1 MNFFIS
7 LIVYDALTM
16 GKSTIFPMLKN
27 TCFFGAHYDYFAVN
41 MKAESEFISEVSEHM
56 PFPPKED
63 QREALS
69 ELYRFL
75 FEGGPRSAFI
85 LKGYAGTGKTTLM
98 GALIRWLHNVNR
110 KTVLLAP
117 TGRSAKVLAS
127 HSGFPASTIHR
138 RIYAMKENDFGR
150 PSIQLVQN
158 KSEKTIFIT
167 DEASMIGE
175 GTSDEG
181 FGSRS
186 LLEDLS
192 EYVYSGERC
201 RLILIGDDA
210 QLPPV
215 GMELS
220 PALDKKRM
228 ASILHGPV
236 YQSTLTDVVR
246 QESTSLI
253 LSNATSIRE
262 QIRAGKFDALAI
274 DVSRNEACQEVD
286 SYEMEDLLS
295 QFFHSEGAS
304 QSVIICRSNKDANQF
319 NMQVRARILQRESEL
334 EAGDRLMIVKNN
346 YHWKLPG
353 KRQSFLANGDMIGV
367 DRIHAVREFGPFKFA
382 EAQVHFTEEPD
393 VSFDLILWMN
403 ALSFEGPSIPSQEM
417 KKLRNAMIDA
427 EEIDPNDAE
436 EKFYQN
442 PYFHAV
448 QVKYAYAVTC
458 HKSQGG
464 QWERVML
471 YQGYFTEEMM
481 DKSYFRWLYTAV
493 TRASESLYLVGFH
506 PSFLNHI

>member
-1 MNFFIS
+1 
-7 LIVYDALTM
+7 
-16 GKSTIFPMLKN
+16 
-27 TCFFGAHYDYFAVN
+27 
-41 MKAESEFISEVSEHM
+41 MKQESEFIGEVSENM
-56 PFPPKED
+56 AFLPKED
-63 QREALS
+63 QQVALS

-75 FEGGPRSAFI
+75 FEGGPKSAFI

-98 GALIRWLHNVNR
+98 GALIRWLHSVNR

-150 PSIQLVQN
+150 PSVQLVQN
-158 KSEKTIFIT
+158 KSEKTIFII

-175 GTSDEG
+175 RNADEG

-186 LLEDLS
+186 LLEDVVT
-192 EYVYSGERC
+192 YTYSGERC

-215 GMELS
+215 GMEVS

-228 ASILHGPV
+228 ASIMHGPV
-236 YQSTLTDVVR
+236 YETTLTEVVR
-246 QESTSLI
+246 QASSSLI
-253 LSNATSIRE
+253 LRNATDIRN
-262 QIRAGKFDALAI
+262 QIRAKEFDSISLG
-274 DVSRNEACQEVD
+274 VSKYEACQDVD

-295 QFFHSEGAS
+295 QFFYNEEAH

-319 NMQVRARILQRESEL
+319 NLQVRARILMREAEL
-334 EAGDRLMIVKNN
+334 EAGDRLMIVRNN

-353 KRQSFLANGDMIGV
+353 SRQSFLANGDMIGV
-367 DRIHAVREFGPFKFA
+367 ERIHAIREFGPFKFA
-382 EAQVHFTEEPD
+382 EVQVHFIEDPT
-393 VSFDLILWMN
+393 VSFELILLMN
-403 ALSFEGPSIPSQEM
+403 SLTYEGPSIPSQEM
-417 KKLRNAMIDA
+417 KHLRKAMIDSN
-427 EEIDPNDAE
+427 EIDANDPE
-436 EKFYQN
+436 EKFFQN

-448 QVKYAYAVTC
+448 QVKYAYAITC

-471 YQGYFTEEMM
+471 YQGYFTDEMM

-506 PSFLNHI
+506 PSLLTQV